1 MGLDE
6 AVMLKKIRLVSKEE
20 TSKSK
25 LENESQKK
33 VSNKISLC

>member
-6 AVMLKKIRLVSKEE
+6 AVMLKKIGLVSKEE

-25 LENESQKK
+25 FRIREPKEGIKQD
-33 VSNKISLC
+33 